1 MMTNLQQV
9 RTRFTIIVSLL
20 SAVCLALLGYLLWPG
35 TSISSQRTQEESLQQ
50 QYHSLGRE
58 VAPLRGMDQK
68 LIKTRSD
75 IKELYQDRIPGR
87 ASQISQEVE
96 KLTKQTSV
104 TAQSI
109 HFVPE
114 KPDKGDLPDVQVLEI
129 DTTVVGDYA
138 NVARFINALEQ
149 SKMFFVI
156 NQITLNGQEGG
167 QVSLQIKF
175 QTFLKGAGQNGAT

>member
-1 MMTNLQQV
+1 MTNLQQV
-9 RTRFTIIVSLL
+9 RTRFTIIVGVL
-20 SAVCLALLGYLLWPG
+20 VTICLVLLGYLLWPG
-35 TSISSQRTQEESLQQ
+35 TRISSQRAQEETLQQ

-68 LIKTRSD
+68 LIKTRAD
-75 IKELYQDRIPGR
+75 IKDLYRDRIPNR

-96 KLTKQTSV
+96 KLTKETSV

-109 HFVPE
+109 HFIPA

-129 DTTVVGDYA
+129 DTTVVGEYA

-156 NQITLNGQEGG
+156 NQVTLNGQEGG

-175 QTFLKGAGQNGAT
+175 QTFLKGAGQNSGT